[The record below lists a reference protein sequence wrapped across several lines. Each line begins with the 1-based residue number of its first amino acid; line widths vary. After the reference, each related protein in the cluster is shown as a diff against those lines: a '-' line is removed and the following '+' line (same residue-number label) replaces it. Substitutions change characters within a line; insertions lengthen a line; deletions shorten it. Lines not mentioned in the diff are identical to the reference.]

1 MTNER
6 KSWNR
11 VWRKLTGV
19 GSSAFAD
26 VLSDDMGPHDEKY
39 GPGGSV
45 KIVTEPCK
53 PDERL

>member
-1 MTNER
+1 M
-6 KSWNR
+6 
-11 VWRKLTGV
+11 WRKLTGV

-26 VLSDDMGPHDEKY
+26 ALSDDMGPHDEKY